1 MGSTLYQVFPDVLRD
16 DSIPSSAW
24 PQRCSESRLHR
35 SPLSFGVLRILY
47 PLARNRPKLQ
57 IVIFPPKLGAV
68 SMGESFISVPILG
81 TSNLGVLNM
90 GISKMGKP
98 IVDVPIIS
106 VFTIGDIYPLWV
118 HLL

>member
-24 PQRCSESRLHR
+24 PQSCSESRLHR

-47 PLARNRPKLQ
+47 PLARIRPNLQ
-57 IVIFPPKLGAV
+57 IVIFLPKLGAV
-68 SMGESFISVPILG
+68 SMGVSFISVSIVGTPNLNIL
-81 TSNLGVLNM
+81 TM

-98 IVDVPIIS
+98 IVDAPIIS
-106 VFTIGDIYPLWV
+106 VFTIG
-118 HLL
+118 

>member
-16 DSIPSSAW
+16 DSIPSSAR

-47 PLARNRPKLQ
+47 PLARIRPKLQ

-68 SMGESFISVPILG
+68 SMGESFIGVSILG
-81 TSNLGVLNM
+81 TPKLSILTM
-90 GISKMGKP
+90 GT
-98 IVDVPIIS
+98 PIIGVS
-106 VFTIGDIYPLWV
+106 TLCTVSIIGVYGGT
-118 HLL
+118 HYG